1 MTAKARKL
9 YQEQLNL
16 TKWFGIITGV
26 CALLLAASYYWF
38 HSILLLVI
46 GVMFGPIFL
55 LLTLVF
61 GGLAI
66 ASKVKLRK

>member
-1 MTAKARKL
+1 MTAKAKKL

-16 TKWFGIITGV
+16 TKWFGIVTGF
-26 CALLLAASYYWF
+26 CGLLLAASYFWL

-55 LLTLVF
+55 LLMLVF

-66 ASKVKLRK
+66 ASKVKLGK

>member
-1 MTAKARKL
+1 MTAKAKKL

-16 TKWFGIITGV
+16 TKWFGVVTAF
-26 CALLLAASYYWF
+26 CALLLAASYYWL

-55 LLTLVF
+55 LLTVIF
-61 GGLAI
+61 GALAI
-66 ASKVKLRK
+66 ASKLKLGK